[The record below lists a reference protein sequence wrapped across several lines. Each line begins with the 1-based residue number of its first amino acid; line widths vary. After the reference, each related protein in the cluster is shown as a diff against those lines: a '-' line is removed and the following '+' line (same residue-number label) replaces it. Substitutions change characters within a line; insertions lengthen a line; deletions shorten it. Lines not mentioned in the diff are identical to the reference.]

1 MNGRNIFR
9 IRQAV
14 AGIVFLL
21 AVIGI
26 FGIFYGV
33 KVFDIQLMP
42 VVQKLIVDFSV
53 VTLVVVAILAGIT
66 FVFGRIYCSIL
77 CPFGILQ
84 EIVGFVK
91 NKIHRHKIS
100 KKINFPL
107 KYFIAAF
114 CWGALF
120 GGTAVVIRY
129 VDPYSVFGS
138 TMSLTLSGLVVLG
151 IAVLAVILK
160 DRIFCTDFCP
170 VGTVLGL
177 ISKVS
182 LCKIYIEDICI
193 SCGTCEHNCPSGCI
207 NSKEKTVD
215 NETCIKCLKCL
226 SVCPKSGIKYAIPE
240 KRVKFNPKRR
250 DFIISAA
257 ALAVFGGMIK
267 AGIEIKDKIVER
279 VKDVILPA
287 GAVNKERFLNK
298 CLNCNLCVKNCPN
311 KILQKANY
319 EYGAVHIDYS
329 NGFCKFDCHKCS
341 EVCPSGAIKRIS
353 LEEKQKT
360 RIAMAMINP
369 EKCTKCG
376 ECSRVCPVHA
386 IMTVNGAPVLDA
398 RKCIGCG
405 ACKNTCFFKAIEIF
419 GVQEQKVI

>member
-1 MNGRNIFR
+1 MNGKKIFR
-9 IRQAV
+9 IRQV
-14 AGIVFLL
+14 AAGVVFLL
-21 AVIGI
+21 AVAGI
-26 FGIFYGV
+26 LGLFYGV

-42 VVQKLIVDFSV
+42 VVQKLIIDFSI
-53 VTLVVVAILAGIT
+53 VTLVLFLILAVLT
-66 FVFGRIYCSIL
+66 FVFGRIYCSLI

-84 EIVGFVK
+84 EIVGFFK
-91 NKIHRHKIS
+91 NKIHRPKNS
-100 KKINFPL
+100 KRVNLPL
-107 KYFIAAF
+107 KYFIAAI

-120 GGTAVVIRY
+120 GGTAVLIRY

-138 TMSLTLSGLVVLG
+138 AMSLTVSGLAVLG

-182 LCKIYIEDICI
+182 LCRIHIEDICV
-193 SCGTCEHNCPSGCI
+193 SCGTCERNCPSGCI

-226 SVCPKSGIKYAIPE
+226 SVCPKAGIKYGIPE

-250 DFIISAA
+250 DLIISAA
-257 ALAVFGGMIK
+257 ALALFGGMIK
-267 AGIEIKDKIVER
+267 AGIEFKDKIVEK

-298 CLNCNLCVKNCPN
+298 CLNCNLCVENCPN
-311 KILQKANY
+311 KIIQKADA
-319 EYGAVHIDYS
+319 EYGAIHIDYS
-329 NGFCKFDCHKCS
+329 KGPCKFDCHKCS

-360 RIAMAMINP
+360 RIAMAMINQ

-419 GVQEQKVI
+419 GVQEQKTI